1 VHYGWILIILC
12 HFYIT
17 CKSAVFVLVGN
28 KFVITQIN
36 RNLLHNEKAAY
47 IEKLSA
53 PLRARFLE
61 LHLKEYNF
69 EEFIEI
75 ARRPFRN
82 KYFETK
88 RIIEIHLIIIVIH
101 SRNLSIEQTLQ
112 LLNNW
117 TLTKVLQSIT
127 SEELLK

>member
-1 VHYGWILIILC
+1 
-12 HFYIT
+12 
-17 CKSAVFVLVGN
+17 
-28 KFVITQIN
+28 
-36 RNLLHNEKAAY
+36 LLHNEKAAY

-53 PLRARFLE
+53 LLRARFLE

-127 SEELLK
+127 PEELLK